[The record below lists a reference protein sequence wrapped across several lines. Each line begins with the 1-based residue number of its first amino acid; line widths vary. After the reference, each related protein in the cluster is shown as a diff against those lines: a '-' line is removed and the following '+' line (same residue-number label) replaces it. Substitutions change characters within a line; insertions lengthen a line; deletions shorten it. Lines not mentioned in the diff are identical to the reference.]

1 MQRGIRTLVGAALT
15 SITAAAVAMSGGAA
29 AAEPEIPATPE
40 GLAHYIESG
49 LAPAADGRTPTF
61 VVDTGSGSGSSS
73 ARSFATDTRGSGPEM
88 SSFLAAFAHG
98 LTHPDAAPP
107 GANDWNCRP
116 TAEHPRPVVLVH
128 GTWLNAY
135 DSFAYL
141 SPQLAR
147 AGFCVFTTNFG
158 RLGML
163 DGGGIGQILP
173 GRHGVGPMEDSAKQ
187 LGALVDRVLAAT
199 GADKVDVIAHSQGGP
214 VTSQYMKFEGGEG
227 KVGKVIGFG
236 ATNHGTSLLGIAT
249 LGRIITNLGVNILG
263 FYQPILGTANIQQAA
278 GSHFYQVLN
287 ANGDTVPGVSYTS
300 VGTRHDQISNPYE
313 WTFLRAGPDATVENI
328 TLQQGCEQDFSDH
341 LTIMYSPRA
350 LSIALRALD
359 PVAHPELVCS
369 FNPWMIGGGGKL

>member
-15 SITAAAVAMSGGAA
+15 SITAAAMALSSGAA

-40 GLAHYIESG
+40 GLARYIESG
-49 LAPAADGRTPTF
+49 LVPAADGRTPTF

-73 ARSFATDTRGSGPEM
+73 TRSFATDTRGSGPEM

-98 LTHPDAAPP
+98 LTQPDAAPP
-107 GANDWNCRP
+107 GANDWSCRP
-116 TAEHPRPVVLVH
+116 TAERPRPVVLVH

-163 DGGGIGQILP
+163 EGGGIGQIMP
-173 GRHGVGPMEDSAKQ
+173 GRHGVGPMEESAKQ
-187 LGALVDRVLAAT
+187 LGTLVDRVLAAT
-199 GADKVDVIAHSQGGP
+199 GAEQVDVIAHSQGGP
-214 VTSQYMKFEGGEG
+214 VTSQYLKFEGGRG

-236 ATNHGTSLLGIAT
+236 ATNHGTSLMGIAT
-249 LGRIITNLGVNILG
+249 LGRTITNLGVNIMG
-263 FYQPILGTANIQQAA
+263 FYRPLLGTANIQQAV

-287 ANGDTVPGVSYTS
+287 ADGDTVPGVSYTS

-313 WTFLRAGPDATVENI
+313 WTFLQAGPEATVENI

-341 LTIMYSPRA
+341 LTILYSPRS

-359 PVAHPELVCS
+359 PAAHPDLVCS
-369 FNPWMIGGGGKL
+369 FNPWMLGGGGKL